1 MNKSLPHPG
10 GRALIGTWL
19 RQAKSIARN
28 TRQTLLMPITF
39 PQRRF
44 FLLLAVGL
52 FVPTARLWADEPA
65 EAIAKLIEQAKQETG
80 KIEVFGK
87 PLNPQQNEEMSRRIS
102 AFYRT
107 TIVTDF
113 FSALHAEKAGSVIQN
128 VKLGVNSG
136 IDVFWTGATIAQLLK
151 QNDVVAGPEWVK
163 ALGLSPTLA
172 MSDNGVRIDD
182 ETLASVMYNT
192 SVLEPVQV
200 PKTYADLQKDK
211 SLAHRIALPRTAAT
225 FIYISYGIGEDATIS
240 LARALMGPQQATLFP
255 TYPDVRA
262 RVLSGE
268 FAIGIGTDGIM
279 AKRTGAPAGLAPIDP
294 MVVVPTGAWLMKDA
308 QHPAGGKLVVY
319 WLTTPDGQ
327 KALND
332 ILGISLVTTPGTEL
346 SKQAEGKTPKIV
358 SYDYVVSAASKM
370 LPVYNQI
377 LGIR

>member
-211 SLAHRIALPRTAAT
+211 TLAHRIA
-225 FIYISYGIGEDATIS
+225 
-240 LARALMGPQQATLFP
+240 
-255 TYPDVRA
+255 
-262 RVLSGE
+262 
-268 FAIGIGTDGIM
+268 
-279 AKRTGAPAGLAPIDP
+279 
-294 MVVVPTGAWLMKDA
+294 
-308 QHPAGGKLVVY
+308 
-319 WLTTPDGQ
+319 
-327 KALND
+327 
-332 ILGISLVTTPGTEL
+332 
-346 SKQAEGKTPKIV
+346 
-358 SYDYVVSAASKM
+358 
-370 LPVYNQI
+370 
-377 LGIR
+377 